1 MSPRAWW
8 DGVRR
13 RFEALSS
20 RDRRA
25 IVIGVVIVV
34 PALLWS
40 GVVRPYL
47 GALEDLKDR
56 LATEQALLEREQR
69 ILRES
74 PELPA
79 KIEAARREITRLEAR
94 LVRAENPAL
103 AEAEISGRLER
114 LARLNR
120 VLLQEVRSITV
131 SSTVS
136 APDGIVPL
144 YLSVSGE
151 SDYEGVL
158 DFLNDMEQDQLLLK
172 VNEMSVG
179 AVSAA
184 DDTGEDDRIGVQSG
198 VLNFTAIVMAFMV
211 EPI

>member
-1 MSPRAWW
+1 MSPRTWW
-8 DGVRR
+8 EGVRG

-20 RDRRA
+20 RDHRA
-25 IVIGVVIVV
+25 IVIGAVIVV

-40 GVVRPYL
+40 GIVKPYL
-47 GALEDLKDR
+47 GALEDLRDR

-69 ILRES
+69 ILREA
-74 PELPA
+74 PELPT
-79 KIEAARREITRLEAR
+79 KIEAAYREITRLEAR
-94 LVRAENPAL
+94 LVRVENPAL

-120 VLLQEVRSITV
+120 VLLQEVRSITGSPMV
-131 SSTVS
+131 ST
-136 APDGIVPL
+136 PDGIVPL

-158 DFLNDMEQDQLLLK
+158 DFFNEMEQDQLLMK
-172 VNEMSVG
+172 VNELSVG
-179 AVSAA
+179 PVSAGN
-184 DDTGEDDRIGVQSG
+184 DIGEDGRISIRSG
-198 VLNFTAIVMAFMV
+198 VMRFTAVVMAFMV